1 MKQKATPR
9 KLKTHD
15 MTHQALELRKA
26 GLTYEK
32 IAEAL
37 GIAKSYAHEII
48 MKGLE
53 SIKEDIKTDATTLVA
68 LEVERLDALLR
79 SLWANKDNPRHADTI
94 LKIMERKAKLQGLDA
109 PTRIE
114 QSGVGGN
121 PIQLQAVP
129 MIDWSKATEE
139 EIRIAKEL
147 EKRLLSNNEPV

>member
-1 MKQKATPR
+1 MKQKATAR

-53 SIKEDIKTDATTLVA
+53 SIKEDIKTDASSLVA

-121 PIQLQAVP
+121 PIQLQAIP
-129 MIDWSKATEE
+129 IIDWSKATEE
-139 EIRIAKEL
+139 EIKIAKEL
-147 EKRLLSNNEPV
+147 EKRLLSNNDPV

>member
-1 MKQKATPR
+1 MKQKASAQ

-32 IAEAL
+32 IADAL

-114 QSGVGGN
+114 QSGVNGN
-121 PIQLQAVP
+121 PIQLQAIPV
-129 MIDWSKATEE
+129 IDWTKATDD
-139 EIRIAKEL
+139 EIRIAREL
-147 EKRLLSNNEPV
+147 EKRLLSKNESV

>member
-1 MKQKATPR
+1 MAQKATPR
-9 KLKTHD
+9 KIKTQN

-32 IAEAL
+32 IGEAL
-37 GIAKSYAHEII
+37 GVAKSTAHELIV
-48 MKGLE
+48 KGLNA
-53 SIKEDIKTDATTLVA
+53 IKDDIKTDASTLVA

-114 QSGVGGN
+114 QSGVNGN
-121 PIQLQAVP
+121 PIQLQAIPV
-129 MIDWSKATEE
+129 IDWSKATDE
-139 EIRIAKEL
+139 EIKIAKEL
-147 EKRLLSNNEPV
+147 EKRLTNNNESI